1 MKPLKKVIAG
11 LLLAFGIPLSLFAIT
26 KLLNPQSKPNDKQ
39 GNWAALM
46 ILSLPATAVGGWLV
60 WGLNIDGKKPSSDRL
75 NSTFF
80 RLLLEGNGHITL
92 VQFAKETQLS
102 IEEARQF
109 LDEKAKEFNATFDTD
124 EKGGISYYFNP

>member
-1 MKPLKKVIAG
+1 MKPLKKVSAG
-11 LLLAFGIPLSLFAIT
+11 LLLAIGIPLSLFAIT
-26 KLLNPQSKPNDKQ
+26 KVLNPQSKPNDKE

-46 ILSLPATAVGGWLV
+46 ILSLPATAIGGWLA
-60 WGLNIDGKKPSSDRL
+60 WGAYKDGNKQSSDRL

-102 IEEARQF
+102 IEEARQL
-109 LDEKAKEFNATFDTD
+109 LDEKAKEFNASFDTD